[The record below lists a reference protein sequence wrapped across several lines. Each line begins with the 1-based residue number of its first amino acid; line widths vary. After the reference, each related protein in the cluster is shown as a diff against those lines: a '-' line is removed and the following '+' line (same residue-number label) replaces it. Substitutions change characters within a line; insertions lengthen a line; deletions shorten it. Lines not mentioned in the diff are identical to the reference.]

1 MRRFPRVEARNLEG
15 RNLVLPDELDGD
27 VSCVVVAFHR
37 QHQRLVDTWLP
48 HLEQL
53 ATEHPG
59 FRYYEMPT
67 ISARWRPARGFIDG
81 GMATAIADRAA
92 RERTVTVYGDVRSVV
107 TALDLPNTD
116 DIAVVV
122 VARDGEIVWQ
132 AAGPHDD
139 AALVELRA
147 AVAGAAN

>member
-15 RNLVLPDELDGD
+15 RNLIVPDELDGD
-27 VSCVVVAFHR
+27 LRCVVVAFHR

-48 HLEQL
+48 HLDQL

-67 ISARWRPARGFIDG
+67 ISGRWRPARSFIDG
-81 GMATAIADRAA
+81 GMATAIADRGA
-92 RERTVTVYGDVRSVV
+92 RERTVTVYGDVRQVV
-107 TALDLPNTD
+107 TALDLPDAD

-122 VARDGEIVWQ
+122 VAASGEIIWQ
-132 AAGPHDD
+132 ATGPYDV
-139 AALVELRA
+139 ATLAELRA
-147 AVAGAAN
+147 VVATATP